1 MAISFTCRTC
11 GKRYKFRDDAAGKR
25 AICKQ
30 CGEKIFVPK
39 KTTTDADNFQDAV
52 REESSYA
59 SETSTP
65 LPAAVSSGNKR
76 KRKGAGAVRDRSPL
90 RYAVFGAKQGA
101 FYFFVIF
108 VVLELIIGV
117 GAAWSFVNGQPQD
130 NMFIMG
136 IIYVVIGAV
145 FGSVVM
151 LTARLL
157 DSRLA
162 GVLSGAVFM
171 AAEKGIAMAIIS
183 GVGFGLQAVGVVL
196 GAVFGFFVS
205 WRMLE
210 SGIKTLR
217 HDRD

>member
-1 MAISFTCRTC
+1 
-11 GKRYKFRDDAAGKR
+11 
-25 AICKQ
+25 
-30 CGEKIFVPK
+30 
-39 KTTTDADNFQDAV
+39 
-52 REESSYA
+52 
-59 SETSTP
+59 
-65 LPAAVSSGNKR
+65 
-76 KRKGAGAVRDRSPL
+76 
-90 RYAVFGAKQGA
+90 
-101 FYFFVIF
+101 
-108 VVLELIIGV
+108 
-117 GAAWSFVNGQPQD
+117 
-130 NMFIMG
+130 MFIMG